1 MHPLSS
7 TETIE
12 DRIKKIKEKE
22 LEREAQGWTSRGR
35 AQASRVVNKVERAR
49 GSGGGKALRDMVK
62 ALLPRTSNQATAQPT
77 SKGPA
82 VKSAARRCTVKVQY
96 VRNRKPGQ
104 WAAHG
109 KYLEREGAQKEGE
122 KGLGFDAAGKEVPI
136 HEKLQEWQTA
146 GDPKLF
152 KVILA
157 PEDALPPEALQ
168 EFTCKFNKKIQA
180 QLGNEYDW
188 VAIDHHNTSH
198 PHVHLMIRGKA
209 DLELSPDMIRRG
221 MREAASEILTES
233 LGYKTEKEIQK
244 AKELE
249 IDARR
254 FTGLDREIQSR
265 VTPAPQGYSVVT
277 EPIDLQNREAR
288 RLRMARLEVLTQ
300 VGVADKIGPMTWRLE
315 PGWDKALKEL
325 QILQTRT
332 KMVAESRALM
342 TEPRCPPQVTRLK
355 EGDRLVGRVL
365 GTGLDED
372 NGRSYILLEGV
383 DNRAHI
389 VYQTASIEKQR
400 AAGNLK
406 LRSLVALEHL
416 EKGVAVKDYGIEIP
430 DNAWKKAE
438 IPDQALDDDESWR
451 QKHNKP
457 EPELPTTGFAA
468 YWHQKRL
475 ERRERLKKQ
484 AELAKQA
491 AIEKQAERGKE
502 QTAPEKPR
510 IKRTVKGPK
519 RDELE

>member
-1 MHPLSS
+1 MRPLSS

-35 AQASRVVNKVERAR
+35 AQASRVANKVERAR
-49 GSGGGKALRDMVK
+49 GGGGGKALRDMIK
-62 ALLPRTSNQATAQPT
+62 ALLPRTSNQATAKPT

-82 VKSAARRCTVKVQY
+82 VRQAARRCTVKVQY
-96 VRNRKPGQ
+96 AKNRKPGQ
-104 WAAHG
+104 WMAHG
-109 KYLEREGAQKEGE
+109 RYLEREGAQKEGE
-122 KGLGFDAAGKEVPI
+122 KGLGFDVFSDEVPV
-136 HEKLQEWQTA
+136 HETLNNWQMD
-146 GDPKLF
+146 GDPKVF

-157 PEDALPPEALQ
+157 PEDALSPEALK
-168 EFTCKFNKKIQA
+168 EFTRKFNKKIQN

-188 VAIDHHNTSH
+188 VAVDHHNTSH

-233 LGYKTEKEIQK
+233 LGYKTQKEIQK

-249 IDARR
+249 IGARQ
-254 FTGLDREIQSR
+254 FTGIDREIQSR
-265 VTPAPQGYSVVT
+265 ATPALQGYAVIT
-277 EPIDLQNREAR
+277 EPVDLQNREAR
-288 RLRMARLEVLTQ
+288 RLRMARLEILTQ

-342 TEPRCPPQVTRLK
+342 TEPRCLPQVTRLQ

-365 GTGLDED
+365 GTGLDD
-372 NGRSYILLEGV
+372 NTGRSYILLEGV

-416 EKGVAVKDYGIEIP
+416 GKGVAVKEYDVTIP
-430 DNAWKKAE
+430 DNAWKKSK
-438 IPDQALDDDESWR
+438 IPDQALDDDEAWR

-475 ERRERLKKQ
+475 ERRELLKKQ
-484 AELAKQA
+484 AEL
-491 AIEKQAERGKE
+491 EKQAE
-502 QTAPEKPR
+502 
-510 IKRTVKGPK
+510 
-519 RDELE
+519 

>member
-1 MHPLSS
+1 MRPLSS

-35 AQASRVVNKVERAR
+35 AQASRVVNKVERAK
-49 GSGGGKALRDMVK
+49 GGGSKAIRDMIK
-62 ALLPRTSNQATAQPT
+62 ALLPRTGNQATAKPT

-82 VKSAARRCTVKVQY
+82 VRQAARRCTVKVQY
-96 VRNRKPGQ
+96 TKNRKPGQ

-122 KGLGFDAAGKEVPI
+122 KGLGFDASSNEVPT
-136 HEKLQEWQTA
+136 HETLQEWQLE

-157 PEDALPPEALQ
+157 PEDALPPESLQ
-168 EFTCKFNKKIQA
+168 EFTRKFNKKIQS
-180 QLGNEYDW
+180 QLGKDYEW
-188 VAIDHHNTSH
+188 VAVDHHNTSH

-209 DLELSPDMIRRG
+209 DLELSPDLIRRG

-254 FTGLDREIQSR
+254 FTGIDRDIQGRATS
-265 VTPAPQGYSVVT
+265 APQGYSVIT
-277 EPIDLQNREAR
+277 EPVDLQNREAR
-288 RLRMARLEVLTQ
+288 RLRMARLEVLAK

-342 TEPRCPPQVTRLK
+342 TEPRCPPQVTRLQA
-355 EGDRLVGRVL
+355 GDRLVGRVL

-389 VYQTASIEKQR
+389 VYQTASVEKQR

-416 EKGVAVKDYGIEIP
+416 GKGVAVKDYGIEIP
-430 DNAWKKAE
+430 DNAWKKAS
-438 IPDQALDDDESWR
+438 IPEQALDDDEAWR

-484 AELAKQA
+484 AELAKESA
-491 AIEKQAERGKE
+491 RSKE
-502 QTAPEKPR
+502 QEKSR
-510 IKRTVKGPK
+510 AKRAGKGRK
-519 RDELE
+519 QDEIE